1 MRTRLSRL
9 SACMCLSV
17 HACVHVCVRQGLDT
31 SAAAKSVFSGGDE
44 SKKGQMGCEMVR
56 GEPKMA
62 RVGQKDRH
70 EEGKE
75 ERW

>member
-1 MRTRLSRL
+1 M
-9 SACMCLSV
+9 
-17 HACVHVCVRQGLDT
+17 CVRQGLDT

-62 RVGQKDRH
+62 RMGQKDRH